1 MTPQTQCCHNTH
13 CPTRGQHRQG
23 NIHVHSRAEQ
33 RYRCSQCGRTFL
45 VGRRVWMAMAMA
57 VPARLWLGVPSAR
70 TTTKRYS
77 QRRGRNH
84 HQPSPLLTSCALPL
98 SRPSAAAPS

>member
-13 CPTRGQHRQG
+13 CPARGQHRQG

-57 VPARLWLGVPSAR
+57 VPARLWLGVPSAP
-70 TTTKRYS
+70 TATKRYS
-77 QRRGRNH
+77 QRLNTTFRASLAPLGRGGG
-84 HQPSPLLTSCALPL
+84 PLRTP
-98 SRPSAAAPS
+98 RPS